1 MWEGSLLQIATGK
14 LFVRPVYR
22 SNNLRGVLYTNAAI
36 RGENTIETVV
46 GRLLPSTGSYRRPQ
60 TLLYEFV
67 ERIEQEAHGPNIL
80 LSSTAEPYLREFSVV
95 VAFGLNCVCTP
106 DVDLCRRLT
115 SGQRGLST
123 HAAPNE
129 LVRRF
134 FDAESWRSG
143 EELQGLVAFTAKLI
157 GLPRVTFNGVMRALR
172 TYVSGM
178 YRIADDLELAY
189 TLLVAS
195 VESLAQ
201 DFDGHQSDW
210 ESLEQNKKNA
220 MDAALEGADA
230 GVAQRVRAALLSV
243 EHVALARRF
252 REFTIA
258 HTSPDYFRAAET
270 ADGLPMGRAEFK
282 DCLISAYQSR
292 SKYVHQLKR
301 LPDGVSLPHRYGEI
315 SIEDRFPN
323 LTLQGLARLMRNA
336 IMEFV
341 YRQPTVDAEPY
352 DYRLEREG
360 VVQMRLAPQYWVGGA
375 GGNLQVAG
383 RNKLEGFLEQL
394 SLWMLKE
401 PDAIVTDLRP
411 VFTTVMDMLPTME
424 RRLRRPYLALLVLF
438 NSHAS
443 ETDRAAIS
451 AAVQA
456 LITNDLG
463 ELSSESLIVHL
474 LDGQIVPWPAEQH
487 AQAIEQYLRRRSS
500 KNGLR
505 FPRLFEAALAL
516 ELAERYRVAGDL
528 DRAREN
534 VSLAVENHPGHAR
547 LRGFERQLDLQV
559 PIRWVEIFLPAQT
572 EPLPE
577 AAPA

>member
-1 MWEGSLLQIATGK
+1 MLQIATGK
-14 LFVRPVYR
+14 LFVRPVFR
-22 SNNLRGVLYTNAAI
+22 VNNLRGVLYTNAAI
-36 RGENTIETVV
+36 RGEDAIETIV

-67 ERIEQEAHGPNIL
+67 ERIEQEAQGPNIL

-95 VAFGLNCVCTP
+95 VAFALNCVCTP

-115 SGQRGLST
+115 SGQRGLATRS
-123 HAAPNE
+123 APNE

-134 FDAESWRSG
+134 FDAESWRSA
-143 EELQGLVAFTAKLI
+143 EELQELVAFTATLI

-201 DFDGHQSDW
+201 DFDEHQSDW

-220 MDAALEGADA
+220 IDAALEGADA
-230 GVAQRVRAALLSV
+230 GVAQRVRDALLSV

-258 HTSPDYFRAAET
+258 HTSPEYFRTAQA
-270 ADGLPMGRAEFK
+270 ADGLPMGRAELK

-301 LPDGVSLPHRYGEI
+301 LPDGVALPHRYGEI
-315 SIEDRFPN
+315 SIEDRFPH
-323 LTLQGLARLMRNA
+323 LTLQGLARLMRNV

-341 YRQPTVDAEPY
+341 SRQPTVDAEPY

-360 VVQMRLAPQYWVGGA
+360 VMQMRLAPQYWVGGI
-375 GGNLQVAG
+375 GGDLELAG
-383 RNKLEGFLEQL
+383 RDKLEGFLEQL

-401 PDAIVTDLRP
+401 PDATVTGLRP
-411 VFTTVMDMLPTME
+411 VFAAVMDMLPGIE
-424 RRLRRPYLALLVLF
+424 RRLRLPYLALAVLF
-438 NSHAS
+438 NAF
-443 ETDRAAIS
+443 AADADQAPIS
-451 AAVQA
+451 QAVQT
-456 LITNDLG
+456 LIRQELG
-463 ELSSESLIVHL
+463 EPGAESLVVHL
-474 LDGQIVPWPAEQH
+474 LYGQVVPWPVEQH
-487 AQAIEQYLRRRSS
+487 AEVIQQYLRRRSS

-516 ELAERYRVAGDL
+516 ELAERYRQTGDIDRVRESVA
-528 DRAREN
+528 
-534 VSLAVENHPGHAR
+534 VAVENHPGHAG
-547 LRGFERQLDLQV
+547 LRELEQQLDLAV
-559 PIRWVEIFLPAQT
+559 PIRWGDALLPAQ
-572 EPLPE
+572 E
-577 AAPA
+577 AAPAEAAPG